1 MAIIA
6 DKYYTLLDQAKQFGE
21 DGRELAIAEVLS
33 QSNDIVKD
41 ALVIEGNSDSGHE
54 YAVRT
59 GIPEGTFRLAYHGV
73 APEKATVADVLEGY
87 GTLAAYSVVDKLIAE
102 RGGHVSAVRS
112 GQAKGIVAGMSNTMA
127 KNMIYGNSRKTPER
141 FTGLAARYN
150 SFNAKSAR
158 CLIDGGSKTDDQ
170 NTSIYLVVW
179 APDKVYTFFPKGTK
193 AGLQRIDHGLVNH
206 IDADGEEYP
215 AYKEYFEWKMGL
227 AVQDWR
233 FAGRICNI
241 NAKDVPDNLIDLMCE
256 LEERI
261 ESLNIGTP
269 AWYMNRTVKAALR
282 KLAGNKQNVH
292 YTPDQVTSRPIMTFN
307 EIPVHLCDAIDDT
320 EELVTNGRSA

>member
-206 IDADGEEYP
+206 IDADGEEY
-215 AYKEYFEWKMGL
+215 
-227 AVQDWR
+227 
-233 FAGRICNI
+233 
-241 NAKDVPDNLIDLMCE
+241 
-256 LEERI
+256 
-261 ESLNIGTP
+261 
-269 AWYMNRTVKAALR
+269 TVKAALR